1 MLMNDWIGRRRS
13 NFLQLSDGRGN
24 RGGGVISAANGR
36 QMVLAAAHPI
46 NTDTWNHFRESA
58 ASGVACQLASPG
70 VANSLEKR
78 DYNNKNK

>member
-1 MLMNDWIGRRRS
+1 MIG
-13 NFLQLSDGRGN
+13 SDDAGATSFNCPMGAGT
-24 RGGGVISAANGR
+24 GGGGVVISAANGR

-70 VANSLEKR
+70 VANSLEK
-78 DYNNKNK
+78 KGLQQQK